1 MTSPWT
7 YKNNTLNFDNIAL
20 ETFTEKVKTPF
31 YVYSTRQLLTN
42 FNEFNDQAL
51 AHRLPSPLVC
61 FALKA
66 NPNLKLLTA
75 LAKAGSGADIVSV
88 GELRRALEAGIDP
101 QKIVFSGVGKR
112 PEEINEALACGD
124 KGIYSFNVESV
135 EEIEDIVTEAK
146 KLGRMAQVAFRL
158 NPKVNARTHKHIS
171 TGYKTHKFGILA
183 QDILSAAKKYKDNSH
198 IKFMGISVHIGSQL
212 TCMEATTEA
221 LHAACDLYLK
231 LGEELGAPLDFIDVG
246 GGLGVDY
253 SPQDKVVLTSPNE
266 YMALIYRTL
275 ASKLTQL
282 PKRIV
287 FEPGRVIA
295 ARAGMLVTKVI
306 RKKISEGHEFII
318 VDGGMNDFVRTSLY
332 EAYHELMPAKIRG
345 EEKVSVD
352 VVGPICE
359 TADCFATGRELS
371 PIEKGDLLGV
381 ADTGAYGFSM
391 ASRYNMRELPPE
403 IVVDENGN
411 WELPVAG
418 NR

>member
-20 ETFTEKVKTPF
+20 ETFAEKVKTPF
-31 YVYSTRQLLTN
+31 YLYSTRQLLTN
-42 FNEFNDQAL
+42 FNGFYEQAKEQG
-51 AHRLPSPLVC
+51 LPAPLVC

-66 NPNLKLLTA
+66 NPNLELLKA
-75 LAKAGSGADIVSV
+75 LAGAGSGADIVSV

-112 PEEINEALACGD
+112 PEEINEALAAGNE
-124 KGIYSFNVESV
+124 GIYSFNVESV
-135 EEIEDIVTEAK
+135 EEIDDIVTEAK
-146 KLGRMAQVAFRL
+146 KLGRVAQVAFRL

-171 TGYKTHKFGILA
+171 TGFKTHKFGILA
-183 QDILSAAKKYKDNSH
+183 EDVLEAAKKYKDNSH
-198 IKFMGISVHIGSQL
+198 IKFMGLSVHIGSQL

-221 LHAACDLYLK
+221 LEAACTLFQK
-231 LGEELGAPLDFIDVG
+231 LRELLNQPLEFIDVG

-253 SPQDKVVLTSPNE
+253 SPSDKEIYTPPKE
-266 YMALIYRTL
+266 YMLVIKKTL
-275 ASKLTQL
+275 DRMLQEP

-295 ARAGMLVTKVI
+295 ARAGMLVTRVI
-306 RKKISEGHEFII
+306 RKKQSEGHQFII

-332 EAYHELMPAKIRG
+332 EAYHELMPAVIHS
-345 EEKVSVD
+345 EEKTIVD

-359 TADCFATGRELS
+359 TADCFATGRELT

-403 IVVDENGN
+403 IVVHEDGS
-411 WELPVAG
+411 W
-418 NR
+418 

>member
-20 ETFTEKVKTPF
+20 ETFAEKVKTPF
-31 YVYSTRQLLTN
+31 YLYSVRQLLTN
-42 FNEFNDQAL
+42 FNGFKEEAEN
-51 AHRLPSPLVC
+51 HNLPSPLIC

-66 NPNLKLLTA
+66 NPNLELLKS
-75 LAKAGSGADIVSV
+75 LAAAGSGADIVSV

-112 PEEINEALACGD
+112 PEEIKEALACGD
-124 KGIYSFNVESV
+124 QGIYSFNVESV
-135 EEIEDIVTEAK
+135 EELEDIIQEAK
-146 KLGRMAQVAFRL
+146 SLGRVAQVAFRL

-183 QDILSAAKKYKDNSH
+183 DDILQAAKLYKGNPH
-198 IKFMGISVHIGSQL
+198 IKFMGLSVHIGSQL

-221 LHAACDLYLK
+221 LQVTCDLFQKLRDL
-231 LGEELGAPLDFIDVG
+231 LGESLEFIDVG

-253 SPQDKVVLTSPNE
+253 SPTDREVYTPPKD
-266 YMALIYRTL
+266 YMFIIKKTL
-275 ASKLTQL
+275 ESKLQI
-282 PKRIV
+282 PPNRIV
-287 FEPGRVIA
+287 FEPGRVIS
-295 ARAGMLVTKVI
+295 ARAGMLVTRVI
-306 RKKISEGHEFII
+306 RKKQSEGHEFII

-332 EAYHELMPAKIRG
+332 EAYHELMPAIIRG
-345 EEKVSVD
+345 DKKKSVD

-359 TADCFATGRELS
+359 TADCFATGRELTAM
-371 PIEKGDLLGV
+371 EKGDLLGV

-391 ASRYNMRELPPE
+391 ASRYNMRELPRE
-403 IVVDENGN
+403 IVVDLEGK
-411 WELPVAG
+411 WEETS

>member
-20 ETFTEKVKTPF
+20 ETFAEKVKTPF
-31 YVYSTRQLLTN
+31 YLYSTRQLLTN
-42 FNEFNDQAL
+42 FNGFNDQAI
-51 AHRLPSPLVC
+51 AHRLPEPLVC

-66 NPNLKLLTA
+66 NPNLELLKA
-75 LAKAGSGADIVSV
+75 LARAGSGADIVSV

-112 PEEINEALACGD
+112 PEEIHEALACGSH
-124 KGIYSFNVESV
+124 GIYSFNVESV
-135 EEIEDIVTEAK
+135 EEIDDIVTQAK
-146 KLGRMAQVAFRL
+146 KLKRTAQVAFRL

-183 QDILSAAKKYKDNSH
+183 HDILAAAKKYKDNSH
-198 IKFMGISVHIGSQL
+198 IKFMGLSVHIGSQL

-221 LHAACDLYLK
+221 LEAACKLYQELSQ
-231 LGEELGAPLDFIDVG
+231 ELGAPLEFIDVG

-253 SPQDKVVLTSPNE
+253 SPDDKKVLTLPKD
-266 YMALIYRTL
+266 YMALIKRTFDRNL
-275 ASKLTQL
+275 VDE

-306 RKKISEGHEFII
+306 RKKKSEGHEFII

-332 EAYHELMPAKIRG
+332 EAYHELMPAKIRS
-345 EEKVSVD
+345 EEKSSVD

-359 TADCFATGRELS
+359 TADCFATGRELH
-371 PIEKGDLLGV
+371 PVEKGDLLGV

-391 ASRYNMRELPPE
+391 ASRYNMRELPREVVVNESGEWE
-403 IVVDENGN
+403 IPDTS
-411 WELPVAG
+411 

>member
-20 ETFTEKVKTPF
+20 DSFAEKVKTPF
-31 YVYSTRQLLTN
+31 YLYSTRQLLTN
-42 FNEFNDQAL
+42 FHGFYGQAQENG
-51 AHRLPSPLVC
+51 LPDPLVC

-66 NPNLKLLTA
+66 NPNLALLKA
-75 LAKAGSGADIVSV
+75 LAKVGSGADIVSV

-112 PEEINEALACGD
+112 PEEIHEALAAGD

-135 EEIEDIVTEAK
+135 EEIDDIINEAK
-146 KLGRMAQVAFRL
+146 SLNRVAQVAFRL

-171 TGYKTHKFGILA
+171 TGFKTHKFGILA
-183 QDILSAAKKYKDNSH
+183 EDIIEAAKKYKSNPH
-198 IKFMGISVHIGSQL
+198 IKFMGLSVHIGSQL

-221 LHAACDLYLK
+221 LEAACELFQK
-231 LGEELGAPLDFIDVG
+231 LRELLESPLEFIDVG

-253 SPQDKVVLTSPNE
+253 SPADKLVLTPPQE
-266 YMALIYRTL
+266 YMLLIKKVIDN
-275 ASKLTQL
+275 KLNEA

-306 RKKISEGHEFII
+306 RKKSSEGHEFII

-332 EAYHELMPAKIRG
+332 EAYHELMPAVIRG
-345 EEKVSVD
+345 EQTTSVD

-359 TADCFATGRELS
+359 TADCFATGRQLT
-371 PIEKGDLLGV
+371 PIKKGDLLGV

-403 IVVDENGN
+403 IVVHEDGS
-411 WELPVAG
+411 WE
-418 NR
+418 